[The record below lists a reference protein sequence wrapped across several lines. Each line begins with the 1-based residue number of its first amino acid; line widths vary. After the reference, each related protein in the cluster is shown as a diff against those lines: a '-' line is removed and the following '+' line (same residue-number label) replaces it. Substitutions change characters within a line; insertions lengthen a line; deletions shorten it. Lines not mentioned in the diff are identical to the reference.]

1 MLYSVCESIDNMIT
15 PYNTYFSD
23 YVKKHLENDDVS
35 DCTWLIIAFKKKYKT
50 PTLLNSRNY
59 MNSNSPCIMQIKR
72 SFEFE
77 NALEY
82 IEQQGFEDVRFFSVP
97 DIMTLIKN

>member
-1 MLYSVCESIDNMIT
+1 MLYSVCEIIDNLIN

-23 YVKKHLENDDVS
+23 YVKKYLKNDDILE
-35 DCTWLIIAFKKKYKT
+35 CRWLIVAFKKKYKT

-59 MNSNSPCIMQIKR
+59 MNSNSPCIMQIKW
-72 SFEFE
+72 SYEFE

-82 IEQQGFEDVRFFSVP
+82 IEQQGFEDVRYFSVP
-97 DIMTLIKN
+97 DIMTPIKN